1 MRRVIILSVLFLG
14 VFDLLFFY
22 PSFICA
28 QENPAKE
35 AMTKEQTILKKIEQL
50 TGTTAEY
57 IAKENVYKVGF
68 PRSDIKL
75 GISGVK
81 MAPAMGLGVWAS
93 FKISGAVIMVMGDT
107 VMTEDQVNRVLSVAL
122 DNGLEV
128 TAIHNHFFWDN
139 PKIMFMH
146 IGGMGN
152 MDSGGLETLA
162 VAVSKVFMKI
172 KETSGGKGEKPYVE
186 IDPSKTTL
194 DPKKI
199 EDVLGVKGQLS
210 NGIYKMTIGRTTSM
224 HNIEVGNAMGINTWA
239 AFAGSDN
246 KAVVDGD
253 FVMLEEE
260 VQPVLRALRRAG
272 INIVALHNHMMMESP
287 KVMFLHFWGIG
298 STTNLAQG
306 LKAALDRQ
314 QKEKSR

>member
-1 MRRVIILSVLFLG
+1 MRRLFILSVLFLG
-14 VFDLLFFY
+14 FFDLLVFY

-28 QENPAKE
+28 QKNPAKE
-35 AMTKEQTILKKIEQL
+35 TMTKEQAILKRIEQL
-50 TGTTAEY
+50 TGAKGEY

-75 GISGVK
+75 DISGVK

-107 VMTEDQVNRVLSVAL
+107 VMTEDQVNPVMSAAL

-146 IGGMGN
+146 IGGMAY

-162 VAVSKVFMKI
+162 AAVGKVFMKI

-186 IDPSKTTL
+186 IDPSKTAL
-194 DPKKI
+194 DSKKI
-199 EDVLGVKGQLS
+199 ENVLGVKGQLS
-210 NGIYKMTIGRTTSM
+210 NGVYKITIGRTTSM
-224 HNIEVGNAMGINTWA
+224 HNVEVGNAMGINTWA

-260 VQPVLRALRRAG
+260 VQPVLKALRRAG

-287 KVMFLHFWGIG
+287 KMMFLHFWGIG
-298 STTNLAQG
+298 STTNLARG
-306 LKAALDRQ
+306 LKAAMDTQ
-314 QKEKSR
+314 QKEKNG

>member
-1 MRRVIILSVLFLG
+1 MRRFFALSVLFL
-14 VFDLLFFY
+14 VFGLPVFY
-22 PSFICA
+22 PAFICA
-28 QENPAKE
+28 QENPTNKGVARE
-35 AMTKEQTILKKIEQL
+35 PAILKEIEKL
-50 TGTTAEY
+50 TGAQGEY

-75 GISGVK
+75 DIAGVR
-81 MAPAMGLGVWAS
+81 MTPPMGLGVWAG
-93 FKISGAVIMVMGDT
+93 FKISGATIMVMGDT
-107 VMTEDQVNRVLSVAL
+107 VMTEDQVNPVLSVAL

-146 IGGMGN
+146 IGGMRN
-152 MDSGGLETLA
+152 MDSGGLEHLA
-162 VAVSKVFMKI
+162 SAVGKVFMKI
-172 KETSGGKGEKPYVE
+172 KETSGGRGEKPYIQ
-186 IDPSKTTL
+186 IDPSKTSL
-194 DPKKI
+194 DPGKI

-210 NGIYKMTIGRTTSM
+210 NGVYKIAIGRTTSM
-224 HNIEVGNAMGINTWA
+224 HHVEVGNAMGINTWA

-246 KAVVDGD
+246 EAVVDGD

-260 VQPVLRALRRAG
+260 VQDVLKALRHAG

-287 KVMFLHFWGIG
+287 KMMFLHFWGIG

-306 LKAALDRQ
+306 LKAALGTQ
-314 QKEKSR
+314 QRVKTRH